1 MVVLIFNESESAME
15 KQYSDEENEDFLR
28 EHFESTKYRGR
39 LESPTVS
46 QHLLN
51 RTCGDSVTLDL
62 NIVDN
67 RIGQARVVSQGC
79 VISQS
84 AASILCETIEGKL
97 LTELKSFDV
106 NMMLKSIR
114 IPLSPRRIKC
124 GLLAF
129 EALQQIMSTIE

>member
-1 MVVLIFNESESAME
+1 ME
-15 KQYSDEENEDFLR
+15 KQYSDEENEDFLK

-62 NIVDN
+62 NIVNN
-67 RIGQARVVSQGC
+67 RIEQARVVSQGC

-84 AASILCETIEGKL
+84 AASILCESIEGEL
-97 LTELKSFDV
+97 LSDLKNFDV
-106 NMMLKSIR
+106 NMMLKFIR
-114 IPLSPRRIKC
+114 IPLSPQRTRC

-129 EALQQIMSTIE
+129 EALKQIMSTIE